1 MEKPA
6 IGLFPKAF
14 PLFMLFNDHGILKFF
29 MKLKVQIRYPLA
41 CTDQMQIKISDWFL
55 SENYSE
61 VVLSTE
67 IFKLYIFF
75 SYINMAQIS
84 KWQKKRHRNND
95 NNDNTSRMCYR
106 ASNTILCTCHVFA
119 PSKPYSLFCHYP
131 HFTKR
136 LNNFPKI
143 TQLVTE
149 LRLKSRQSSCPPE
162 IQIFFLPPQWPSPW
176 GLTRISF

>member
-14 PLFMLFNDHGILKFF
+14 PLFTLFNDHGILKFF

-67 IFKLYIFF
+67 IFKLCIFF
-75 SYINMAQIS
+75 IHKYGTNFKMT
-84 KWQKKRHRNND
+84 KKKKKRHRNND
-95 NNDNTSRMCYR
+95 NNDNTSRMCYH
-106 ASNTILCTCHVFA
+106 ASNTILSTYHVFA
-119 PSKPYSLFCHYP
+119 PSKPYSMFCHYP
-131 HFTKR
+131 HFTKK

-143 TQLVTE
+143 TQLVIE
-149 LRLKSRQSSCPPE
+149 LRLKSR
-162 IQIFFLPPQWPSPW
+162 
-176 GLTRISF
+176 